1 MADLWSDY
9 TDNIISIMEDE
20 IKNKYGISLRDI
32 FSDPTSALG
41 IDNIDTKIANA
52 EEDVNKYIA
61 DVDASLADQRKVL
74 ADNAS
79 KCDSITKQL
88 NQNIMMHTRQNNVP
102 LIKPDSID
110 RDESRDEVIYI
121 SNVEN
126 GIMNLIGKLIASSNL
141 VADFTTNYNEYSIGN
156 WFFSGPKNY
165 SIRVNLAD
173 NPLLILD
180 ATKEEVASLFDVVK
194 NILKGSSNQQK

>member
-1 MADLWSDY
+1 MANLWSDY

-32 FSDPTSALG
+32 FSDPTSVLG
-41 IDNIDTKIANA
+41 TDNIDTKIANA

-74 ADNAS
+74 NDNAS
-79 KCDSITKQL
+79 KCDSMTKQL
-88 NQNIMMHTRQNNVP
+88 NQNIVMHTRQNNVP

-110 RDESRDEVIYI
+110 RDENRDEVIYI

-141 VADFTTNYNEYSIGN
+141 VADFTTNYNEYAIGN
-156 WFFSGPKNY
+156 WFFSGTKNY

-173 NPLLILD
+173 NPLLTLD
-180 ATKEEVASLFDVVK
+180 ATKEEIASLFDVVK